1 MMLLMHRSYQQVG
14 DESDEQQ
21 SAHQVQGAIVGFSRG
36 HSGLLLRG
44 GDVVDELGA
53 DDGGE

>member
-1 MMLLMHRSYQQVG
+1 MMLWMHWSYQQVG
-14 DESDEQQ
+14 DKSDEQQ
-21 SAHQVQGAIVGFSRG
+21 AAHQVQGAVVGFSRW
-36 HSGLLLRG
+36 HSSLLLRG